1 MNVLFI
7 NVVISFHNLTTKDV
21 KNVNQILDER
31 KRFITRIVHGGSSE
45 DRVSIEFT
53 GLVADLF
60 SLIHALNKLSYITEL
75 RNIDKTKP
83 MELIIKRD

>member
-7 NVVISFHNLTTKDV
+7 DVVFHNLTTKDV

-31 KRFITRIVHGGSSE
+31 KRFITRITHSGGSE

-53 GLVADLF
+53 GLAVDIF
-60 SLIHALNKLSYITEL
+60 SLIHVLNKLSYITEL

-83 MELIIKRD
+83 MELIIKK

>member
-7 NVVISFHNLTTKDV
+7 DVVFHNLTTKDV

-31 KRFITRIVHGGSSE
+31 KRFITRITHSGGSE

-53 GLVADLF
+53 GLAADIF
-60 SLIHALNKLSYITEL
+60 SLIHVLNKLSYITEL

-83 MELIIKRD
+83 MELIIKK

>member
-1 MNVLFI
+1 M
-7 NVVISFHNLTTKDV
+7 NVVILFHNLTTKDI
-21 KNVNQILDER
+21 KNVDQVLDER
-31 KRFITRIVHGGSSE
+31 KSFITRITHSDGSE

-60 SLIHALNKLSYITEL
+60 SLIHTLNKLSYITEL

-83 MELIIKRD
+83 MELIIKRN